1 MNTIKKLFVTSFLLF
16 SILLSAQSSDSE
28 TVIDFGKEKI
38 SKAEFKRVYEKNN
51 NGEMVSKST
60 VDEYLELYI
69 NFKLKVLE
77 AEARGLDTNAAFIKE
92 LAGYRKQLAQP
103 YMSADEILEDLKREA
118 YERLQIDVRASHV
131 LISVAADASPQ
142 DTLAAYKKAQEV
154 KKMLEKGEDFEQVAK
169 AYSDDPSA
177 QVNGGD
183 LGYFTAFYMVYPFES
198 AAYNTEEGGI
208 SEIVRSS
215 YGYHVLKVV
224 DKREAVGNVTVE
236 HILVSSDPEL
246 SKTAD
251 PQGKINEI
259 YRKIKGGE
267 NFEDMAAQFSDDTRS
282 ASQGGRLPAFGVSRM
297 VPEFEAVAYNLKKPG
312 DISKPFKTQYG
323 WHIIRLIDRQPI
335 GTFEE
340 IESELNS
347 RVEKD
352 SRSNLQEG
360 AVLQKIKK
368 DYGFSE
374 NIKELEDFYKALDN
388 TYFEEGWNPKTLS
401 NLDEVL
407 FTIGDKKVNQADFA
421 SFLSTNQHK
430 RKAIDLTVL
439 VNRRYN
445 DFKNIELMAYKDSKL
460 DEEYPEFKALM
471 QEYHDG
477 ILLFNLTDELVWS
490 KAVTDSAGLI
500 DFYESHKEKYKWNK
514 RADAIVFSALNEKI
528 AEATKALLKA
538 QDSIDVSAVAD
549 EINKSSQLNLK
560 YELKKYEKGDNEVID
575 QVEWVAGISK
585 NIEKDGRVSF
595 AYIKEVLQPMSKTI
609 EDSKGI
615 ITSDYQEYL
624 EKKWIAE
631 LKENYSYKVDQAVL
645 KSLKNELK

>member
-595 AYIKEVLQPMSKTI
+595 AYIKAVLQPMSKTI

>member
-169 AYSDDPSA
+169 EYSDDPSA
-177 QVNGGD
+177 KVNGGD

>member
-236 HILVSSDPEL
+236 HILISSDPEL

-259 YRKIKGGE
+259 YRKIKSGE

-297 VPEFEAVAYNLKKPG
+297 VPEFEAVAYKLKKPG

-374 NIKELEDFYKALDN
+374 NIKELEDFYQALDN
-388 TYFEEGWNPKTLS
+388 TYFEEGWDPKTLS
-401 NLDEVL
+401 NLDKEL
-407 FTIGDKKVNQADFA
+407 FTIGDKVVNQTDFTA
-421 SFLSTNQHK
+421 FLTKNQHK

-490 KAVTDSAGLI
+490 KAVNDSAGLV
-500 DFYESHKEKYKWNK
+500 DFYESHKENYKWNK

-595 AYIKEVLQPMSKTI
+595 AYIKEVLQPSYKTI

-624 EKKWIAE
+624 EKKWIAS
-631 LKENYSYKVDQAVL
+631 LKENYSYKVNQAVL